1 MFQRKKAH
9 VFIYI
14 MVKHCPIT
22 NCSCGL
28 ENRGC
33 CTYDSGKFILN
44 VENQQKFLP
53 KPLFWQG
60 DSYIKTEKYQTP
72 KFSDRF
78 GKKVSMFK
86 IFLLPETFGHPKF

>member
-1 MFQRKKAH
+1 
-9 VFIYI
+9 

-53 KPLFWQG
+53 KPFFWQG

-72 KFSDRF
+72 KISDRF